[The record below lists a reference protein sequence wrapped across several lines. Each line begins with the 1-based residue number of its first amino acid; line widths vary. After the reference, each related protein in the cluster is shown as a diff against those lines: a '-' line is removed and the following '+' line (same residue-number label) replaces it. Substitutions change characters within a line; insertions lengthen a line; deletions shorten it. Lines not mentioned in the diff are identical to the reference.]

1 MASHHK
7 RLTIGALARMT
18 GVNIETVRYYE
29 RIGLVPSPPRS
40 EGRHRLFDD
49 THGRRLIFIRR
60 DRELGFSLKE
70 IRDLSGLTRGHGL
83 TCGEV
88 KALTEQHVADIR
100 AKIRD
105 LRKLDRVLT
114 DLSAKCHGTTVPDCP
129 ILDALGSNEFSSAA
143 RSTLP

>member
-60 DRELGFSLKE
+60 GRECLFSLGAIEYSCVCPAYAEGMQLKSV
-70 IRDLSGLTRGHGL
+70 IKFFSCCRA
-83 TCGEV
+83 GEV
-88 KALTEQHVADIR
+88 HSARNQSSL
-100 AKIRD
+100 
-105 LRKLDRVLT
+105 LRSRRHSVGLKSVFHL
-114 DLSAKCHGTTVPDCP
+114 
-129 ILDALGSNEFSSAA
+129 
-143 RSTLP
+143 